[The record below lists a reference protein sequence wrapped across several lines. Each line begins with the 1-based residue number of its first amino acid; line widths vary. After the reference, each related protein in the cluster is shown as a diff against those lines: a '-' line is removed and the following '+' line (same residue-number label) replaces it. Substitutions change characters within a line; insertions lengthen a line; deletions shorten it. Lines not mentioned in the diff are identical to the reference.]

1 MNTYVKALK
10 ALLTLAVGLGANSL
24 AYSQTIEMRS
34 QEYIGTP
41 SLPFEKPKTSVAPVM
56 PPSQQK
62 TMPPQALQQQV
73 GAITTGLDWRITPT
87 DNTISAALTRWGS
100 QAGYQV
106 VWQAEKDLPAFG
118 AVYSGGFEAVIESLM
133 NDTVHSGYPLH
144 ACLYDN
150 KVVRILHI
158 TQSCGK

>member
-1 MNTYVKALK
+1 MMNTNVKAVKALLMLTV
-10 ALLTLAVGLGANSL
+10 ALGSVHQANAQS
-24 AYSQTIEMRS
+24 IEMKS
-34 QEYIGTP
+34 QEYIAIP
-41 SLPFEKPKTSVAPVM
+41 KLPIEKPKTAVPAMQVSD
-56 PPSQQK
+56 QK
-62 TMPPQALQQQV
+62 IVPPQILQQA
-73 GAITTGLDWRITPT
+73 GTSTPGLDWRITPT